1 MFSIKS
7 NKTHKDYNIGDMF
20 IWEQNKV
27 DGQYEKSIWY
37 ISGKKQY
44 RKGCHYQFELVRLD
58 KQQQWPLYYDTT
70 RLNNLIIYSGYRHI
84 PVSK

>member
-27 DGQYEKSIWY
+27 DGQYEKSVYY
-37 ISGKKQY
+37 ISNKKQFSK
-44 RKGCHYQFELVRLD
+44 RGHYNFELIRLD
-58 KQQQWPLYYDTT
+58 KQQLWPLYYDTT
-70 RLNNLIIYSGYRHI
+70 RLNHLIIYSGYRHI